1 VASSPRKLIV
11 VDDDPVDV
19 RFVMRAFS
27 DAGSPIEITHVADAE
42 VASDRLATEAF
53 DYILLDINMPGT
65 NGMDLLKRLRG
76 RTRTAVTPVIMLSS
90 SSNSADVNRA
100 YENLLGGLRVVFHR
114 RAGADEVAVAVDIVD
129 AVDRATSIC
138 RPRKAPGG

>member
-1 VASSPRKLIV
+1 MAGSARKLIV

-27 DAGSPIEITHVADAE
+27 DAGSLIEITHVADAE
-42 VASDRLATEAF
+42 QASDRLDSEAF

-65 NGMDLLKRLRG
+65 SGMDLLKRLRA

-90 SSNSADVNRA
+90 SSNSVDVNRA
-100 YENLLGGLRVVFHR
+100 YQN
-114 RAGADEVAVAVDIVD
+114 GANAYAVKPSTVSGYRDFAEGFTRFWLDVAVA
-129 AVDRATSIC
+129 
-138 RPRKAPGG
+138 P

>member
-1 VASSPRKLIV
+1 MGGSVRRLIV

-27 DAGSPIEITHVADAE
+27 DAGNRVEITHVADAE
-42 VASDRLATEAF
+42 AASDRLDTEVF

-65 NGMDLLKRLRG
+65 SGVDLLKRLRG

-90 SSNSADVNRA
+90 SSNIADVSRA
-100 YENLLGGLRVVFHR
+100 YENGANAYAVKPSTLSGY
-114 RAGADEVAVAVDIVD
+114 RAFAEGFTRFWVDVAVA
-129 AVDRATSIC
+129 
-138 RPRKAPGG
+138 P

>member
-1 VASSPRKLIV
+1 MAGPARKLIV

-27 DAGSPIEITHVADAE
+27 DAGSLIEITHVADAE
-42 VASDRLATEAF
+42 MASDRLDSEAF

-65 NGMDLLKRLRG
+65 SGMDLLKRLRA

-90 SSNSADVNRA
+90 SSNSVDVNRA
-100 YENLLGGLRVVFHR
+100 YQN
-114 RAGADEVAVAVDIVD
+114 GANAYAVKPSTVSGYRDFAEGFTRFWVDVAVA
-129 AVDRATSIC
+129 
-138 RPRKAPGG
+138 P

>member
-1 VASSPRKLIV
+1 MIV

-27 DAGSPIEITHVADAE
+27 DAGSLIEITHVADAE
-42 VASDRLATEAF
+42 QASDRLDSEAF

-65 NGMDLLKRLRG
+65 SGMDLLKRLRA

-90 SSNSADVNRA
+90 SSNSVDVNRA
-100 YENLLGGLRVVFHR
+100 YQN
-114 RAGADEVAVAVDIVD
+114 GANAYAVKPSTVSGYRDFAEGFTRFWLDVAVA
-129 AVDRATSIC
+129 
-138 RPRKAPGG
+138 P

>member
-1 VASSPRKLIV
+1 MGGPARKLIV

-42 VASDRLATEAF
+42 MASDRLDVEAF
-53 DYILLDINMPGT
+53 DYIILDINMPGT

-76 RTRTAVTPVIMLSS
+76 RPRTAVTPVIMLSS
-90 SSNSADVNRA
+90 SSNTTDVSRA
-100 YENLLGGLRVVFHR
+100 YEN
-114 RAGADEVAVAVDIVD
+114 GANAYAVKPSTLSGYREFAEGFTRFWVDVAV
-129 AVDRATSIC
+129 S
-138 RPRKAPGG
+138 P

>member
-1 VASSPRKLIV
+1 MASLLRKLIV

-90 SSNSADVNRA
+90 SSNTSDVNSA
-100 YENLLGGLRVVFHR
+100 YEN
-114 RAGADEVAVAVDIVD
+114 GANAYAVKPSTLSGYRDFAEGFTRFWVDVAV
-129 AVDRATSIC
+129 S
-138 RPRKAPGG
+138 P

>member
-1 VASSPRKLIV
+1 MASLPRKLIV

-27 DAGSPIEITHVADAE
+27 DAGSPIVITHVADAE
-42 VASDRLATEAF
+42 VASDRLDVEVF

-76 RTRTAVTPVIMLSS
+76 RARTAVTPVIMLSS
-90 SSNSADVNRA
+90 SSNMSDVHRA
-100 YENLLGGLRVVFHR
+100 YEN
-114 RAGADEVAVAVDIVD
+114 GANAYTVKPSTLSGYRDFAEGFTRFWIDVAVSV
-129 AVDRATSIC
+129 
-138 RPRKAPGG
+138 

>member
-1 VASSPRKLIV
+1 MGGSIRRLIV

-27 DAGSPIEITHVADAE
+27 DAGNRVEITHVADAE
-42 VASDRLATEAF
+42 AASDRLDTEVF

-65 NGMDLLKRLRG
+65 SGVDLLKRLRG

-90 SSNSADVNRA
+90 SSNIADVSRA
-100 YENLLGGLRVVFHR
+100 YENGANAYAVKPSTLSGY
-114 RAGADEVAVAVDIVD
+114 RAFAEGFTRFWVDVAVA
-129 AVDRATSIC
+129 
-138 RPRKAPGG
+138 P

>member
-1 VASSPRKLIV
+1 MLRKLIV

-90 SSNSADVNRA
+90 SSNTSDVNSA
-100 YENLLGGLRVVFHR
+100 YEN
-114 RAGADEVAVAVDIVD
+114 GANAYAVKPSTLSGYRDFAEGFTRFWVDVAV
-129 AVDRATSIC
+129 S
-138 RPRKAPGG
+138 P

>member
-1 VASSPRKLIV
+1 MAGSARKLIV

-27 DAGSPIEITHVADAE
+27 DAGSLIEITHVADAE
-42 VASDRLATEAF
+42 QASDRLDSEAF

-65 NGMDLLKRLRG
+65 SGMDLLKRLRA

-90 SSNSADVNRA
+90 SSNSVDVNRA
-100 YENLLGGLRVVFHR
+100 YQN
-114 RAGADEVAVAVDIVD
+114 GANAYAVKPSTVSGYRDFAEGFTRFWVDVAVA
-129 AVDRATSIC
+129 
-138 RPRKAPGG
+138 P

>member
-1 VASSPRKLIV
+1 VAGLPRKLIV

-19 RFVMRAFS
+19 RFVVRAFS

-42 VASDRLATEAF
+42 VASDRLDREAF

-90 SSNSADVNRA
+90 SSSMSDVNRA
-100 YENLLGGLRVVFHR
+100 YQN
-114 RAGADEVAVAVDIVD
+114 GANAYAVKPSTLSGYREFAEGFTRFWVDVAV
-129 AVDRATSIC
+129 S
-138 RPRKAPGG
+138 P